1 MFKRSISR
9 TALFLIALTFPLFAS
24 ANEELAKKSNCLA
37 CHKLDAKLIGPS
49 YKEIAAKYSG
59 ADAATVDML
68 VEKVM
73 KGGVGTWGQIPMPPN
88 PPLKEE
94 DAKILVEW
102 VLTQ

>member
-9 TALFLIALTFPLFAS
+9 TALLVIASTLPLVAS
-24 ANEELAKKSNCLA
+24 ADEELAKKSNCLA
-37 CHKLDAKLIGPS
+37 CHKVDAKLVGPS
-49 YKEIAAKYSG
+49 YKDIAAKYDAS
-59 ADAATVDML
+59 DAATVDML

-88 PPLKEE
+88 PLVKEE

-102 VLTQ
+102 VLSQ

>member
-9 TALFLIALTFPLFAS
+9 ATLLLITLTLPLFAS

-37 CHKLDAKLIGPS
+37 CHKVDAKLIGPS
-49 YKEIAAKYSG
+49 YKEIAAKSPG

-88 PPLKEE
+88 PMVKQE
-94 DAKILVEW
+94 DAKTLVEW
-102 VLTQ
+102 VLSQ

>member
-1 MFKRSISR
+1 MLKKSISR
-9 TALFLIALTFPLFAS
+9 TAMLVIASTLPLLAS
-24 ANEELAKKSNCLA
+24 ADEELAKKSNCLA
-37 CHKLDAKLIGPS
+37 CHKVDAKLVGPS

-88 PPLKEE
+88 PLVKEE
-94 DAKILVEW
+94 DAKTLVEW

>member
-1 MFKRSISR
+1 MFTRSIYK
-9 TALFLIALTFPLFAS
+9 TALLLIAFTLPVFAS
-24 ANEELAKKSNCLA
+24 ADEELAKKSNCLA
-37 CHKLDAKLIGPS
+37 CHKVDAKLVGPS

-68 VEKVM
+68 VEKVV

-88 PPLKEE
+88 PLVKEE

-102 VLTQ
+102 VLAQ